1 METNQSV
8 RTHSIRAQTH
18 YLVVNGTFEKLKA
31 RLVAEGDRQDR
42 SLYEDLSAPKVLTS
56 SVFSIAA
63 VAAMENRH
71 FMVVDTGGVAF
82 LNVLHLDPIMSK
94 LMTDMSPEYRRYT
107 SALRPH
113 RVGLSLSTM
122 RAEGKQSTHKD
133 QERD

>member
-71 FMVVDTGGVAF
+71 FMVVDTGGAL
-82 LNVLHLDPIMSK
+82 LNVPSD
-94 LMTDMSPEYRRYT
+94 T
-107 SALRPH
+107 SVVLTYVLIRSC
-113 RVGLSLSTM
+113 RN
-122 RAEGKQSTHKD
+122 
-133 QERD
+133 